1 MTIAQALVVT
11 SLWLSLVYL
20 LVVAGTAIVAA
31 LRAGGR
37 REERVL
43 RDEAVSGSR
52 FTIPVSIIVPLT
64 GDAASVSQTITG
76 LLDLNYPA
84 FEVIVVGDAAAAA
97 QIEELSRDWQLE
109 AREFFYR
116 QALRT
121 ADVERIYRSAVDPRL
136 MVIDKAS
143 GGYGDTLNC
152 GVNVAR
158 YRYVMSVPP
167 GIAFDNDALLRIM
180 AAALRDPAHV
190 VGASNHVE
198 LGADLSGARM
208 GSAFQ
213 RLTSLRSLM
222 NTRLTWRYRRCG
234 LGPNGAVVVW
244 RRDAVI
250 KVDGFSRTAAD
261 VDLDMMFRLQ
271 AEHAEL
277 GGRFARSGD
286 VFGCVP
292 SQTAGEMF
300 RTAGHRQVAALQVLA
315 AMLSLRG
322 TALRG
327 RTLAHFVESEVLT
340 PLAQLWVVAATVGGA
355 AAGWF
360 SWTVPLLMV
369 LVLSFGRAA
378 VTSAAL
384 LLRGFAAGG
393 PEEPELR
400 RLLLMAP
407 LEFLFYRPL
416 LAVARLGGVLAFVT
430 SR

>member
-1 MTIAQALVVT
+1 MTIAQALVIT
-11 SLWLSLVYL
+11 SLWLSLFYL

-31 LRAGGR
+31 LGAGGR
-37 REERVL
+37 REDRVL
-43 RDEAVSGSR
+43 RDEAVSGSVSD
-52 FTIPVSIIVPLT
+52 PVSIIVPLT

-84 FEVIVVGDAAAAA
+84 FEVIVVGDGTAPA
-97 QIEELSRDWQLE
+97 QIEDLSRDWQLE

-116 QALRT
+116 QALAT
-121 ADVERIYRSAVDPRL
+121 ANVKRIFRSAVDPRL
-136 MVIDKAS
+136 MVIDKAR

-158 YRYVMSVPP
+158 YRYVVSVAP
-167 GIAFDNDALLRIM
+167 GIAFDNDALLRVM

-198 LGADLSGARM
+198 LGADLSGASM

-244 RRDAVI
+244 RRDGVI

-261 VDLDMMFRLQ
+261 ADLDMMFRLQ

-292 SQTAGEMF
+292 SQTTGEMF
-300 RTAGHRQVAALQVLA
+300 RTAGRRQVAALQVLR

-327 RTLAHFVESEVLT
+327 RTLAHFVESEMLT

-360 SWTVPLLMV
+360 SWAVPV
-369 LVLSFGRAA
+369 LVALLLSFGRAA

-407 LEFLFYRPL
+407 LEFLLYRPL